1 MSCRGLMIDTCI
13 HARAQMQA
21 HIHKFLP
28 TPAHTH
34 ECQHISMHTDIS
46 ISITKIHICTYTYF
60 YVFFIQRYTHVAL
73 SFSLVYRHLTTETCA
88 NNHQQRL
95 THCSLGHSASLSA
108 SHAVYGTDA
117 LWCRTKGRCR
127 RSLNCGRSRADRK
140 SQGKE
145 KPF

>member
-1 MSCRGLMIDTCI
+1 MNRYMHTCACTDAGTYTQVSTYACTY
-13 HARAQMQA
+13 ARM
-21 HIHKFLP
+21 
-28 TPAHTH
+28 PAHKH
-34 ECQHISMHTDIS
+34 AHRHFDFDH
-46 ISITKIHICTYTYF
+46 KIHICTYTYF